1 MWSTSAHT
9 SPERLRSM
17 RTKDGMLARRA
28 SRLLCPICLCGM
40 CSPVSSL
47 YSDCRCD
54 NDTPPLLDCR
64 MPRSIFFATSASA
77 IWRKKHKNKPKT
89 QLFKHFTSEI
99 FYSDNDA
106 NPYKCPHRL
115 GLRCRSMK
123 DWLGKF
129 SWSVDQI
136 SRNKQ
141 CIQINLNL
149 CCRLKLQLNSK
160 PISVEYLLFLLGI
173 KNIHDQSK
181 KMYIKTCFWK
191 IQ

>member
-1 MWSTSAHT
+1 MHITQCNNLPMTCLKKESRKIYIIYHPSPLMWSTSAHT

-77 IWRKKHKNKPKT
+77 IWRKKHTKTNPKRNFLNTSVLKSFTLIMT
-89 QLFKHFTSEI
+89 QTHTNVHTGWV
-99 FYSDNDA
+99 YTVGQW
-106 NPYKCPHRL
+106 RT
-115 GLRCRSMK
+115 G
-123 DWLGKF
+123 
-129 SWSVDQI
+129 
-136 SRNKQ
+136 
-141 CIQINLNL
+141 
-149 CCRLKLQLNSK
+149 
-160 PISVEYLLFLLGI
+160 
-173 KNIHDQSK
+173 
-181 KMYIKTCFWK
+181 
-191 IQ
+191 